1 MLYWVF
7 LTPVNFKVQR
17 SKEEGKPRV
26 EGKKGGEGN
35 TGTKRILYHY
45 STIVLRESMY
55 RWIKFYMRNSCFLC
69 KQFGSFQTVSY

>member
-17 SKEEGKPRV
+17 SKEEGKPHV

-35 TGTKRILYHY
+35 TGTKRILLSLFNNCFEREYVQMDQ
-45 STIVLRESMY
+45 VLHA
-55 RWIKFYMRNSCFLC
+55 
-69 KQFGSFQTVSY
+69 